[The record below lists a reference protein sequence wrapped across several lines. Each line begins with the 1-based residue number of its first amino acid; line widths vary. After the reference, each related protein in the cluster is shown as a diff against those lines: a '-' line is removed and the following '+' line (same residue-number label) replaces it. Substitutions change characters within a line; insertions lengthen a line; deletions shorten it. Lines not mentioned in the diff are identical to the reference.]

1 MSESINPERS
11 ETERTLWHTLDEAGW
26 SADQIRES
34 FAAYRAE
41 VLREAAAKIRQ
52 ENHAA
57 TGTGS
62 HATVVALRSHGDR
75 LADVIDP
82 L

>member
-1 MSESINPERS
+1 MSAARKKIADLLWMSVPSADDDQARRT
-11 ETERTLWHTLDEAGW
+11 TERYLD
-26 SADQIRES
+26 
-34 FAAYRAE
+34 AYRAE
-41 VLREAAAKIRQ
+41 VLREAAEKIR
-52 ENHAA
+52 EVNRAA